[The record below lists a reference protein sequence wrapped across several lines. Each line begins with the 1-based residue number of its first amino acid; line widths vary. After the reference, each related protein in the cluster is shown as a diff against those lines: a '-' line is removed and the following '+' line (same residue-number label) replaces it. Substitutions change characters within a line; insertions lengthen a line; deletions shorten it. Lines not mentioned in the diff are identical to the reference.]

1 MNETSRDR
9 MEWLEMKTLIRQVW
23 QGSLQLI
30 LIVVILALW
39 VIVPLVAAFAHDA
52 PPSKMQPLGWQYGWE
67 CCSMTDCRPLASNA
81 VAETPQGYVIKL
93 TGEVIPYGDKRLKQ
107 SKDEF
112 YHQCTKGGDPNEKH
126 SICLYTPDRGF

>member
-1 MNETSRDR
+1 
-9 MEWLEMKTLIRQVW
+9 MKR
-23 QGSLQLI
+23 SLQLI
-30 LIVVILALW
+30 LLGAILILCVV
-39 VIVPLVAAFAHDA
+39 VPLILTLLPAFAHDA
-52 PPSKMQPLGWQYGWE
+52 PPSRSQPLGWTYDYS
-67 CCSMTDCRPLASNA
+67 CCSAFDCRPLASNA

-112 YHQCTKGGDPNEKH
+112 YHQCTIGGDPNAKH

>member
-1 MNETSRDR
+1 MTSHRKR
-9 MEWLEMKTLIRQVW
+9 F
-23 QGSLQLI
+23 
-30 LIVVILALW
+30 LIVQSAMAAVFSICFAMALATGRAW
-39 VIVPLVAAFAHDA
+39 PHQA
-52 PPSKMQPLGWQYGWE
+52 PTGWQYGWE
-67 CCSMTDCRPLASNA
+67 CCSFTDCRQMASDA
-81 VAETPQGYVIKL
+81 VAETPQGYTIKL